1 VNLLRDLCG
10 IDHYDLDC
18 QEINV
23 DDQRWREQSVKQL
36 LGPISYSESFV
47 DEVVAAAKDKGFA
60 KALYVVVQYD
70 FEYDP
75 KKVKRKVASDPV
87 FLGVFDYDDRV
98 EGVELV
104 WSIISG

>member
-1 VNLLRDLCG
+1 VVLSILRLVPLSEPFERRLEILLCERCIPKPEL
-10 IDHYDLDC
+10 
-18 QEINV
+18 
-23 DDQRWREQSVKQL
+23 QRAVPL
-36 LGPISYSESFV
+36 H
-47 DEVVAAAKDKGFA
+47 
-60 KALYVVVQYD
+60 YVVVQYD